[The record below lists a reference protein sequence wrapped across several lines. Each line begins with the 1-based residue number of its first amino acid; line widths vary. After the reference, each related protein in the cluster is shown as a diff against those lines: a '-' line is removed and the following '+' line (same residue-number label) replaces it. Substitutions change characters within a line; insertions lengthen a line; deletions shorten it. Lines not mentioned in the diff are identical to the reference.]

1 MKLHFDSK
9 QGYQL
14 DAVSS
19 VVDVFRGQP
28 LDAGEFSAEVSQP
41 EGSLAIEGDLVIG
54 NNIKLAQSSIIEN
67 VHSVQK
73 RYELEPSK
81 VIEGLHDALAM
92 QGVIPQ
98 TRKQLEGG
106 MNFSVEMETGTGK
119 TYVYLRTIHELH
131 KQYGFR
137 KFVIVVPSLAIKEG
151 VMKNLQITKEH
162 FDLLYGKPEMDFYV
176 YDTKHKNQ
184 RKRSTIRQFA
194 RSSSLQILVINIDSF
209 VSDSNIINQ
218 ESEDGVAPIHYLAA
232 TTPVVIVDEPQNME
246 TDIRK
251 KAIAS
256 LKPLC
261 TLRYSATH
269 KHHYNLLYK
278 LDPVKAYDLGLVKMI
293 DVDSVMTQDSF
304 NSAFVDV
311 QKVTSTKTRVS
322 AKLRIEASTQ
332 TGVTR
337 KDVTVRVG
345 EDLYQLSGNRD
356 VYREGWV
363 VDEIDVANQS
373 VTFTNSQ
380 VLQKGEDT
388 GDNREEIQKFQ
399 IRRAVLNHF
408 EKEKRLKQHGI
419 KVLTLFFIDQVSNY
433 REYNEDGSVSNG
445 KFAQWFEEAYKETA
459 KKQQLNDILGHKAE
473 EVHNGYFAADNK
485 GQWKDSRD
493 TGGEGGKTAAD
504 ADAYELI
511 MKDKERLLSFETPL
525 KFIFSHSA
533 LREGWDNPN
542 VFQIVTLSQTQGTI
556 RKRQEIGR
564 GLRLPVNQEGY
575 RIHDKNLNVLTIVAN
590 ESYEDF
596 AAKLQTEIEDECGVE
611 FTGRIK
617 NKNEKRAITLKK
629 GYQLDENFK
638 DLWNRIKHKTRYHV
652 QYSTDELIQ
661 EASSTLS
668 QVSISAPRILSV
680 RVRLEL
686 TQEGIDS
693 KLASADEKLVQQDI
707 VNIPDILG
715 GIQRKTKLSRDTI
728 YRIVETS
735 GKLGDILKNPQQ
747 FMDEAAKVINA
758 TLKRMMV
765 DGIKY
770 EKIAGEEWKMQLF
783 ENEELESY
791 LSSLY
796 TVQKQEKTLWDYV
809 QIDSGV
815 ESTFAEDLE
824 SREDVQFFI
833 KLPWWFKID
842 TPIGGYNP
850 DWAIVFENDKRVYFV
865 AETKSTMD
873 SEALRPS
880 EDLKIQCG
888 EKHFAEF
895 PEVKFGKVTK
905 LSEIIF

>member
-1 MKLHFDSK
+1 MKLHFDPK

-14 DAVSS
+14 DAVTS

-28 LDAGEFSAEVSQP
+28 LDTGEFSTEVSQP

-54 NNIKLAQSSIIEN
+54 NSLKLAHSSIIEN
-67 VHSVQK
+67 VHAVQK
-73 RYELEPSK
+73 RFEVEQSK
-81 VIEGLHDALAM
+81 VNEGFHDVLAI

-119 TYVYLRTIHELH
+119 TYVYLRAVHELH

-176 YDTKHKNQ
+176 YDTKQKNQ
-184 RKRSTIRQFA
+184 RKRSIIRQFA

-209 VSDSNIINQ
+209 VSDGNIINQ
-218 ESEDGVAPIHYLAA
+218 ESEDGIAPIHYLAA
-232 TTPVVIVDEPQNME
+232 TSPVVIVDEPQNME

-304 NSAFVDV
+304 NSAFVEV

-322 AKLRIEASTQ
+322 AKLRIEAATQ

-356 VYREGWV
+356 VYQDGWV

-373 VTFTNSQ
+373 VTFTNNQ

-408 EKEKRLKQHGI
+408 EKEKKLKQHGI
-419 KVLTLFFIDQVSNY
+419 KVLTLFFIDQVANY
-433 REYNEDGSVSNG
+433 RLYNEDGSVGNG
-445 KFAQWFEEAYKETA
+445 KFAKWFEEAYRETA
-459 KKQQLNDILGHKAE
+459 NKPQYKDSVEHEGQD
-473 EVHNGYFAADNK
+473 VHNGYFAADNK

-525 KFIFSHSA
+525 RFIFSHSA

-542 VFQIVTLSQTQGTI
+542 VFQIVTLSQAQGTI

-596 AAKLQTEIEDECGVE
+596 AAKLQTEIEEECGVE

-617 NKNEKRAITLKK
+617 NKNDKRAVTLKK
-629 GYQLDENFK
+629 GYKLDENFK

-652 QYSTDELIQ
+652 QYSTDELIA
-661 EASSTLS
+661 EASNALS
-668 QVSISAPRILSV
+668 QVSVSAPRILSV
-680 RVRLEL
+680 RVRLQV

-693 KLASADEKLVQQDI
+693 TLSSADEKLVQQDI
-707 VNIPDILG
+707 THIPDILG
-715 GIQRKTKLSRDTI
+715 GIQKKTKLSRDTI

-735 GKLGDILKNPQQ
+735 GKLADILKNPQQ
-747 FMDEAAKVINA
+747 FMDEAAKVINT
-758 TLKRMMV
+758 TLKRLMV

-770 EKIAGEEWKMQLF
+770 EKIAGEEWEMQLF

-791 LSSLY
+791 LSNLY
-796 TVQKQEKTLWDYV
+796 AVENQEKTLWDYV
-809 QIDSGV
+809 QVDSSV
-815 ESTFAEDLE
+815 ESSFAQDLE

-833 KLPWWFKID
+833 KLPWWFKIE

-850 DWAIVFENDKRVYFV
+850 DWAIVFENDRRVYFV

-873 SEALRPS
+873 SDALRPA
-880 EDLKIQCG
+880 EDLKIRCG

-895 PEVKFGKVTK
+895 PEVKFGKVTE
-905 LSEIIF
+905 LSDIRF